1 MGANEFDKIVKDGI
15 KQWTPQKGDNRI
27 RILPPTWPDPKHY
40 GFDIYVH
47 YGVGADRGS
56 YLDLDK
62 MKEEPD
68 PITEEVV
75 ELRRD
80 PGDMTDDE
88 IKAMDSKRRVGIYL
102 VDRDDEAEG
111 VQFWA
116 MPWTV
121 DKEISIVS
129 QDKSSGEVLMIDHPE
144 DGYDVTFRKD
154 GEKRNT
160 KYTGVSISRRSSPL
174 GKAEWL
180 DFAVDSP
187 IPSILQYF
195 TYDEIAKAFGGG
207 GAHRERDRDA
217 EDGRSDRGNARSRD
231 DRGREDDRG
240 ARGGSSRDRDP
251 DDRDNRRGRDDGKT
265 SDRDGREAESRG
277 SRDRGGRGDRD
288 RSVEQPAL
296 TWETVHEM
304 TSDEL
309 DALVEA
315 QDLDLDPS
323 KATDD
328 VELAAW
334 ICEDLNLEKAATT
347 SRRRITEPK
356 PDAEAGD
363 KLADMRSRRERR

>member
-62 MKEEPD
+62 MLGKPD

-80 PGDMTDDE
+80 PGNMTDDE
-88 IKAMDSKRRVGIYL
+88 VKAMDSKRRVGVWL
-102 VDRDDEAEG
+102 VDRDDEPEG

-116 MPWTV
+116 MPWTIDRDISVVSV
-121 DKEISIVS
+121 DKAT
-129 QDKSSGEVLMIDHPE
+129 GEVLNIDDPK
-144 DGYDVTFRKD
+144 DGYDVEFRKD

-160 KYTGVSISRRSSPL
+160 KYTGVSIARRPSAL

-180 DFAVDSP
+180 DFAIDNP
-187 IPSILQYF
+187 IPDQLQYF
-195 TYDEIAKAFGGG
+195 SYEEIAKAFGGG

-217 EDGRSDRGNARSRD
+217 EDERKDRGDARGRDDRDRD
-231 DRGREDDRG
+231 DRGGSREETRGRGDGDDR
-240 ARGGSSRDRDP
+240 RGGRAGETDEPR
-251 DDRDNRRGRDDGKT
+251 
-265 SDRDGREAESRG
+265 
-277 SRDRGGRGDRD
+277 RDRGGRDRD
-288 RSVEQPAL
+288 RAVEKPTL
-296 TWETVHEM
+296 TWESVHEM

-309 DALVEA
+309 DALCESND
-315 QDLDLDPS
+315 DLKDIDPS

-328 VELAAW
+328 VELADW
-334 ICEDLNLEKAATT
+334 ICFDLKLEKATT
-347 SRRRITEPK
+347 RRRITEPK
-356 PDAEAGD
+356 PDPEAGD
-363 KLADMRSRRERR
+363 RLADMRSRRERR